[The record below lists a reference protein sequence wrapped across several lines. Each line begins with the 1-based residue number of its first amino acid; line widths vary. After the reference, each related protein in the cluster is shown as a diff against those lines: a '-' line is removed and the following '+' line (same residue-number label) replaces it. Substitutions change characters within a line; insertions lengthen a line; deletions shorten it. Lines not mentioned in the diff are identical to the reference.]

1 MASFGLSS
9 PASSTTA
16 PQHPIGGPVDIS
28 MAYSAV
34 SEGNLPLLQWTMNKL
49 QTQTVPAS
57 SSSSN
62 NLTYTT
68 LSDEHGYTLLH
79 AAASYNQV
87 AIIEFLLAQTTGPDE
102 IIAFLTIGDTDD
114 GDTALHYAGTMAAAK
129 CLLEAA
135 IASTTASGRSENA
148 GWSAARNIT
157 RIFNKHGQTAL
168 YVKQEE
174 LKELQQ
180 DEEIEEDDIELE
192 ILQELITYL
201 TEWLNFITP
210 DNWFLAEGTET
221 ETVGT
226 PN

>member
-16 PQHPIGGPVDIS
+16 QQYPIGGDVDIS

-49 QTQTVPAS
+49 QTQTQTQTQTPAS
-57 SSSSN
+57 VSSSSN

-87 AIIEFLLAQTTGPDE
+87 AIMEFLMAQITGPNE
-102 IIAFLTIGDTDD
+102 RIAFLTARDND
-114 GDTALHYAGTMAAAK
+114 GDTALHYAGTVAAAK
-129 CLLEAA
+129 CLLDPAA
-135 IASTTASGRSENA
+135 TSLPQDTFLTLTRSP
-148 GWSAARNIT
+148 
-157 RIFNKHGQTAL
+157 NKHGQTAVD
-168 YVKQEE
+168 VKQAE

-180 DEEIEEDDIELE
+180 DEEIEDDDVELE
-192 ILQELITYL
+192 ILQELIGYL
-201 TEWLNFITP
+201 LESQEF
-210 DNWFLAEGTET
+210 
-221 ETVGT
+221 
-226 PN
+226 